1 MFNVGWTL
9 MLWHLVPHMGNMEW
23 GRDILSH
30 SPRTS
35 PARSPELP
43 CHKCPWIQTK
53 ADLPI
58 KSIFKSTLSPRRCWD
73 TEVRGV
79 GAAAGFVHP

>member
-9 MLWHLVPHMGNMEW
+9 MFWHLVPHVGHVEW
-23 GRDILSH
+23 GRDSLSH
-30 SPRTS
+30 SPLAS

-58 KSIFKSTLSPRRCWD
+58 KSIFKSTLSRSSAGTRRC
-73 TEVRGV
+73 V
-79 GAAAGFVHP
+79 GSGRQLGFFHP

>member
-1 MFNVGWTL
+1 
-9 MLWHLVPHMGNMEW
+9 MGHVER
-23 GRDILSH
+23 GRDPPSH
-30 SPRTS
+30 SPHVP

-58 KSIFKSTLSPRRCWD
+58 KSICKSALCPQQRCVGPGQQRGLS
-73 TEVRGV
+73 VYK
-79 GAAAGFVHP
+79 